1 MFWLWLIV
9 AVVLFGWGMYWFGTL
24 EESAS
29 HVRDS
34 VFWLIIFSCAAWP
47 LIVGAAI
54 VGGPFMGLYTLG
66 TRKRKKKQADDSN

>member
-9 AVVLFGWGMYWFGTL
+9 AVVLFGWGMYWFGAL
-24 EESAS
+24 EESAP

-34 VFWLIIFSCAAWP
+34 IFWLIIFSCVAWP

-54 VGGPFMGLYTLG
+54 VGGPFLGLYALG
-66 TRKRKKKQADDSN
+66 ERKRKKKQANDSN